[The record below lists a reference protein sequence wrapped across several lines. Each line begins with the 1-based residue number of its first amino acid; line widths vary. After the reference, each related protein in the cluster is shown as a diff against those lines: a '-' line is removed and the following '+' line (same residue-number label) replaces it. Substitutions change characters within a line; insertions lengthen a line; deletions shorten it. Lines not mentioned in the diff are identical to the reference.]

1 MKSERGDDDL
11 VDLNTARREE
21 IPLKNGKPVA
31 PATPWRW
38 RKKGIDGVK
47 LKVVFAGSTPVTC
60 RRWINEFFEA
70 IAASKSAK
78 RLAEDAPVSDSELR
92 EAGLQ

>member
-21 IPLKNGKPVA
+21 ILWRNGKPVS

-38 RKKGIDGVK
+38 WTKGIDGVK
-47 LKVVFAGSTPVTC
+47 LEITHVGSVPCTT
-60 RRWINEFFEA
+60 RRKLREFFARVTEA
-70 IAASKSAK
+70 KEAK
-78 RLAEDAPVSDSELR
+78 RLAVEAPVSDAELR
-92 EAGLQ
+92 EAGLK